1 MSADALDPATV
12 VEVGIGQGQFQ
23 EGVVDQPVVDGG
35 TVTPLERGAEPGA
48 CGTLHVVSRFVND
61 ILRALAA
68 GRLPR
73 RFRPDD
79 GSYSLIG

>member
-35 TVTPLERGAEPGA
+35 TVTPLERGLSPVPAEH
-48 CGTLHVVSRFVND
+48 CMS
-61 ILRALAA
+61 
-68 GRLPR
+68 
-73 RFRPDD
+73 
-79 GSYSLIG
+79 